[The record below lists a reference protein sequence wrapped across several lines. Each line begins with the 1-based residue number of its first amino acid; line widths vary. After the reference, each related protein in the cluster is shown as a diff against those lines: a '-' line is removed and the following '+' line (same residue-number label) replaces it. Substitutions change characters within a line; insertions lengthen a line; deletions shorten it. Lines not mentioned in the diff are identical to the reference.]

1 MAKKI
6 LPKAQPGR
14 TMSAVQEQQAAAQM
28 RANVNAANQA
38 ALENVRRPAVKQ
50 YDADIMYAASK
61 ADADAQYAKDLE
73 KFKSK
78 LAKPAPSRFSTAAKK
93 AVKNLTSELGRS
105 KVGGSI
111 TDMGKVQAYY
121 KNKR

>member
-14 TMSAVQEQQAAAQM
+14 TMSAVQEQQAIAQM

-38 ALENVRRPAVKQ
+38 ALEKVRRPAVTP
-50 YDADIMYAASK
+50 YDMDTMYAASK

-78 LAKPAPSRFSTAAKK
+78 KTSRFSDAAKK

-105 KVGGSI
+105 KAGGAI
-111 TDMGKVQAYY
+111 TDMGKLQAYY